1 MIQSRLIYI
10 KQFHPFP
17 HMIKRAVISSLIL
30 ALALTPFA
38 VRAEK
43 LVINSNES
51 DPAPKETF
59 TKVVDEFKKQNP
71 DLQVEFNTMDHEGYK
86 TAIRN
91 WLTTEPPDVVFWFAG
106 NRMKA
111 FVDRG
116 LLDDVSDLWQKN
128 NYDQVF
134 KSTLPAMTVNG
145 KQWGIPTSYYQWG
158 VYYRKDIFDKYGI
171 SVPKT
176 WDEFLEAGKKLKQNG
191 VTPVTIGTKFP
202 WTAAGWFDYLD
213 LRTNGFD
220 FHIQLMDGKVPYT
233 DPRVKDVFAKW
244 KQLIDAGF
252 FLANNSNY
260 SWQESAPFIMNG
272 KAAMILIGNF
282 FTQTIPDDMKDKF
295 GFFPFPTIKP
305 DIADGEDAPVDTIH
319 IPAKAKNKAGARKFL
334 EFVAKPETQQL
345 IAAGTKTLP
354 ANIDAKAPADPFLEA
369 GAKLLANAK
378 AAQFYDRDTNPEM
391 ATEGMKGFQEFMAYP
406 SRIDSILQRL
416 DKIEERVFKEQAKEA
431 DLRAKERLQ
440 EGTPSRRLVEQSDD
454 IASLKR

>member
-1 MIQSRLIYI
+1 MVT
-10 KQFHPFP
+10 
-17 HMIKRAVISSLIL
+17 RAVISSLIL
-30 ALALTPFA
+30 ALALTTYTA
-38 VRAEK
+38 KAEK

-59 TKVVDEFKKQNP
+59 SKVVDEFKKQNP

-128 NYDQVF
+128 NYAQVF

-145 KQWGIPTSYYQWG
+145 KQWGIPVAYYQWG

-171 SVPKT
+171 AVPKT
-176 WDEFLEAGKKLKQNG
+176 WEEFLAAGKKLKESG
-191 VTPVTIGTKFP
+191 ITPVTIGTKFP

-233 DPRVKDVFAKW
+233 DARVKDVFAKW

-252 FLANNSNY
+252 FVANNSNY
-260 SWQESAPFIMNG
+260 SWQESVPFIMNG

-282 FTQTIPDDMKDKF
+282 FTQTISDDMKDKF

-334 EFVAKPETQQL
+334 EFVAKPETQEM
-345 IAAGTKTLP
+345 IAAGIKNLP
-354 ANIDAKAPADPFLEA
+354 ANQEAKAPADPFLEA

-406 SRIDSILQRL
+406 SRVDNILQRL

-431 DLRAKERLQ
+431 SVGANRRI
-440 EGTPSRRLVEQSDD
+440 EGGRIVLGN
-454 IASLKR
+454 

>member
-1 MIQSRLIYI
+1 MIT
-10 KQFHPFP
+10 
-17 HMIKRAVISSLIL
+17 RAVISSLIL
-30 ALALTPFA
+30 ALALTPCA
-38 VRAEK
+38 TRAEK
-43 LVINSNES
+43 LVINSNQS

-128 NYDQVF
+128 NYSQVF

-158 VYYRKDIFDKYGI
+158 VYYRKDLFDKYGI

-176 WDEFLEAGKKLKQNG
+176 WDEFLAAGKKLKQNG
-191 VTPVTIGTKFP
+191 VTPITIGTKFP

-282 FTQTIPDDMKDKF
+282 FTQTISDDMKDKF
-295 GFFPFPTIKP
+295 GFFPFPAIKP
-305 DIADGEDAPVDTIH
+305 DLADGEDAPVDTIH

-334 EFVAKPETQQL
+334 EFVAKPETQEM
-345 IAAGTKTLP
+345 IAAGTKVLP
-354 ANIDAKAPADPFLEA
+354 ANTEAKAPADPFLEA

-406 SRIDSILQRL
+406 GRLDSILQRL

-431 DLRAKERLQ
+431 NARAQDRLH
-440 EGTPSRRLVEQSDD
+440 GKILTRRLVEQSND
-454 IASLKR
+454 ITLSQGR

>member
-1 MIQSRLIYI
+1 MIA
-10 KQFHPFP
+10 
-17 HMIKRAVISSLIL
+17 RAVLSSLIL
-30 ALALTPFA
+30 TLALTPFA
-38 VRAEK
+38 VSAEK
-43 LVINSNES
+43 LVINSNQS
-51 DPAPKETF
+51 DPAPRETF

-134 KSTLPAMTVNG
+134 KSTLPAMTVDG
-145 KQWGIPTSYYQWG
+145 KQYGIPTSYYQWG

-176 WDEFLEAGKKLKQNG
+176 WDEFVEAGKKLKQNG

-202 WTAAGWFDYLD
+202 WTAAGWFDYLN
-213 LRTNGFD
+213 LRINGFD

-233 DPRVKDVFAKW
+233 DPRVKEVFAKW
-244 KQLIDAGF
+244 QQLIDAGF

-260 SWQESAPFIMNG
+260 SWQESVPFIMNG

-282 FTQTIPDDMKDKF
+282 FTQTISDDMKDKF
-295 GFFPFPTIKP
+295 GFFPFPVIKP

-334 EFVAKPETQQL
+334 EFVAKPEIQEI

-354 ANIDAKAPADPFLEA
+354 ANLNAKALADPFLEA
-369 GAKLLANAK
+369 GAKLLAGAK

-391 ATEGMKGFQEFMAYP
+391 ATEGMKGFQEFMVYP
-406 SRIDSILQRL
+406 NRIDSILQRL
-416 DKIEERVFKEQAKEA
+416 DKIEARVFKEQAKEA
-431 DLRAKERLQ
+431 DVRAMDRLQ
-440 EGTPSRRLVEQSDD
+440 GGIPSRRLVEQSTDT
-454 IASLKR
+454 SLLKAR

>member
-1 MIQSRLIYI
+1 MIT
-10 KQFHPFP
+10 
-17 HMIKRAVISSLIL
+17 RALISSLIL
-30 ALALTPFA
+30 ALALTPFPA
-38 VRAEK
+38 KAEK
-43 LVINSNES
+43 LVISSNQS
-51 DPAPKETF
+51 DPAPKATF
-59 TKVVDEFKKQNP
+59 SKVVDEFKKQNP

-128 NYDQVF
+128 NYAQVF

-145 KQWGIPTSYYQWG
+145 KQWGIPVAYYQWG

-171 SVPKT
+171 AVPKT
-176 WDEFLEAGKKLKQNG
+176 WDEFLAAGKKLKESG
-191 VTPVTIGTKFP
+191 ITPVTIGTKFP
-202 WTAAGWFDYLD
+202 WTAAGWFDYLN

-233 DPRVKDVFAKW
+233 DARVKDVFAKW

-252 FLANNSNY
+252 FMANNSNY
-260 SWQESAPFIMNG
+260 SWQESVPFIMNG

-282 FTQTIPDDMKDKF
+282 FTQTISDDMKDKF

-334 EFVAKPETQQL
+334 EFVAKPETQEV
-345 IAAGTKTLP
+345 IAAGIKNLP
-354 ANIDAKAPADPFLEA
+354 ANQDAKAPADPFLEA

-406 SRIDSILQRL
+406 SRVDNILQRL

-431 DLRAKERLQ
+431 SVGAKGLMGGEKVVL
-440 EGTPSRRLVEQSDD
+440 GN
-454 IASLKR
+454 

>member
-1 MIQSRLIYI
+1 MN
-10 KQFHPFP
+10 
-17 HMIKRAVISSLIL
+17 KRAVFSSLIT
-30 ALALTPFA
+30 ALALTSFTA
-38 VRAEK
+38 RAEK

-51 DPAPKETF
+51 DPAPKATF

-91 WLTTEPPDVVFWFAG
+91 WLTTEPPDVVFWFSG

-116 LLDDVSDLWQKN
+116 LLDDVTDLWKKD
-128 NYDQVF
+128 NYDQAF

-145 KQWGIPTSYYQWG
+145 KQWGIPVSYYQWG
-158 VYYRKDIFDKYGI
+158 VYYRKDIFEKYGI

-176 WDEFLEAGKKLKQNG
+176 WDEFLAAGKKLKENG
-191 VTPVTIGTKFP
+191 IIPVTIGTKFP

-213 LRTNGFD
+213 LRTNGYD
-220 FHIQLMDGKVPYT
+220 FHIQLMDGKVSYS
-233 DPRVKDVFAKW
+233 DSRVKEVFTKW
-244 KQLIDAGF
+244 KELIDAGF
-252 FLANNSNY
+252 FLPNNSNY
-260 SWQESAPFIMNG
+260 SWQESVPFIMNG

-282 FTQTIPDDMKDKF
+282 FTQTISDDMKDKI
-295 GFFPFPTIKP
+295 GFFPFPIIKP
-305 DIADGEDAPVDTIH
+305 EISDGEDAPVDAIL

-334 EFVAKPETQQL
+334 EFVAKPETQEA
-345 IAAGTKTLP
+345 IAAGTKNLP
-354 ANIDAKAPADPFLEA
+354 ANQDAKPPADPFLEA

-416 DKIEERVFKEQAKEA
+416 DKIEARVFKEQAKEA
-431 DLRAKERLQ
+431 SVRAKSKPQGEISSP
-440 EGTPSRRLVEQSDD
+440 GLVDQVAD
-454 IASLKR
+454 ITLLKAR

>member
-1 MIQSRLIYI
+1 MIT
-10 KQFHPFP
+10 
-17 HMIKRAVISSLIL
+17 RALISSFIL
-30 ALALTPFA
+30 ALALTPYA
-38 VRAEK
+38 AKAEK

-128 NYDQVF
+128 NYAQVF

-145 KQWGIPTSYYQWG
+145 KQWGIPVAYYQWG

-171 SVPKT
+171 AVPKT
-176 WDEFLEAGKKLKQNG
+176 WDEFLAAGKKLKESG
-191 VTPVTIGTKFP
+191 ITPVTIGTKFP
-202 WTAAGWFDYLD
+202 WTAAGWFDYLN

-233 DPRVKDVFAKW
+233 DARVKDVFAKW

-252 FLANNSNY
+252 FLPNNSNY
-260 SWQESAPFIMNG
+260 SWQESVPFIMKG

-282 FTQTIPDDMKDKF
+282 FTQTISDDMKDKF

-334 EFVAKPETQQL
+334 EFVAKPETQEM
-345 IAAGTKTLP
+345 IAAGVKNLP
-354 ANIDAKAPADPFLEA
+354 ANQNAKAPADPFLEA

-406 SRIDSILQRL
+406 SRVDNILQRL

-431 DLRAKERLQ
+431 SVGANGCIEAGRIVL
-440 EGTPSRRLVEQSDD
+440 GN
-454 IASLKR
+454 

>member
-1 MIQSRLIYI
+1 
-10 KQFHPFP
+10 
-17 HMIKRAVISSLIL
+17 MIKRALLSSLLLGLAFISS
-30 ALALTPFA
+30 AAK
-38 VRAEK
+38 AEK

-59 TKVVDEFKKQNP
+59 TKVVDEFKKQYP
-71 DLQVEFNTMDHEGYK
+71 DLQVQFNTMDHEGYK

-116 LLDDVSDLWQKN
+116 LLDDVSDVWKKN
-128 NYDQVF
+128 NYDQAF

-145 KQWGIPTSYYQWG
+145 KQWGIPFAYYQWG
-158 VYYRKDIFDKYGI
+158 VYYRKDIFEKYGI
-171 SVPKT
+171 AVPKT
-176 WDEFLEAGKKLKQNG
+176 WDEFLAAGKKLKENG
-191 VTPVTIGTKFP
+191 ITPCTIGTKFP

-233 DPRVKDVFAKW
+233 DPKVKDVFAKW

-260 SWQESAPFIMNG
+260 SWQESVPFIMNG

-282 FTQTIPDDMKDKF
+282 FTETISADMKDKI
-295 GFFPFPTIKP
+295 GFFAFPAIKP
-305 DIADGEDAPVDTIH
+305 DLADGEDAPVDTIH

-334 EFVAKPETQQL
+334 EFVAKPETQEL
-345 IAAGTKTLP
+345 IAAGIKELP
-354 ANIDAKAPADPFLEA
+354 ANQNAKPPVDPFLEA

-406 SRIDSILQRL
+406 SRVDSILQRL
-416 DKIEERVFKEQAKEA
+416 DKVEERVFKEQPKEA
-431 DLRAKERLQ
+431 GVGGKGQVGGEKIVL
-440 EGTPSRRLVEQSDD
+440 GN
-454 IASLKR
+454 

>member
-1 MIQSRLIYI
+1 M
-10 KQFHPFP
+10 
-17 HMIKRAVISSLIL
+17 MKRAFRSSLIL

-38 VRAEK
+38 AKAEK

-116 LLDDVSDLWQKN
+116 LLDDVSDLWRKN
-128 NYDQVF
+128 NYDQSF
-134 KSTLPAMTVNG
+134 KSTAPAMTVNG
-145 KQWGIPTSYYQWG
+145 KQWGVPFSYYHWG

-171 SVPKT
+171 SAPKT
-176 WDEFLEAGKKLKQNG
+176 WDEFLAAGKKLKQNG
-191 VTPVTIGTKFP
+191 INPVTIGTKFP
-202 WTAAGWFDYLD
+202 WTAAGWFDYLN
-213 LRTNGFD
+213 LRTNGYD
-220 FHIQLMDGKVPYT
+220 FHIQLMDGKVPYS

-244 KQLIDAGF
+244 KELIDAGF
-252 FLANNSNY
+252 FLPNNSNY
-260 SWQESAPFIMNG
+260 SWQESVPFLTNG

-282 FTQTIPDDMKDKF
+282 FTQTIADNMKDKI
-295 GFFPFPTIKP
+295 GFFPFPAIKP
-305 DIADGEDAPVDTIH
+305 GLADGEDAPVDTIH
-319 IPAKAKNKAGARKFL
+319 IPAKAKNKAGARRFL
-334 EFVAKPETQQL
+334 EFVAKPEIQEM

-354 ANIDAKAPADPFLEA
+354 ANLNAKAPVDPFLEA
-369 GAKLLANAK
+369 GAKLLADAK
-378 AAQFYDRDTNPEM
+378 TAQFYDRDTNPEM

-406 SRIDSILQRL
+406 ARIDSILQRL

-431 DLRAKERLQ
+431 RARAKSEPQ
-440 EGTPSRRLVEQSDD
+440 GEISFPGLVDQVAD
-454 IASLKR
+454 IR

>member
-1 MIQSRLIYI
+1 MIT
-10 KQFHPFP
+10 
-17 HMIKRAVISSLIL
+17 RALISSLIL
-30 ALALTPFA
+30 ALALTPFPA
-38 VRAEK
+38 KAEK
-43 LVINSNES
+43 LVINSNQS

-59 TKVVDEFKKQNP
+59 SKVVDEFKKQNP

-116 LLDDVSDLWQKN
+116 LLDDVTDLWQKN
-128 NYDQVF
+128 NYAQVF

-145 KQWGIPTSYYQWG
+145 KQWGIPTAYYQWG

-171 SVPKT
+171 AVPKT
-176 WDEFLEAGKKLKQNG
+176 WDEFLAAGKKLKESG
-191 VTPVTIGTKFP
+191 ITPVTIGTKFP

-220 FHIQLMDGKVPYT
+220 FHMQLMDGKVPYT
-233 DPRVKDVFAKW
+233 DARVKDVFAKW

-252 FLANNSNY
+252 FMANNSNY
-260 SWQESAPFIMNG
+260 SWQESVPFIMNG

-282 FTQTIPDDMKDKF
+282 FTQTISDDMKDKF

-334 EFVAKPETQQL
+334 EFVAKPETQEV
-345 IAAGTKTLP
+345 IAAGIKNLP
-354 ANIDAKAPADPFLEA
+354 ANQDAKAPADPFLDA

-406 SRIDSILQRL
+406 SRVDSILQRL

-431 DLRAKERLQ
+431 SVGAKGLM
-440 EGTPSRRLVEQSDD
+440 GGGKAVLGN
-454 IASLKR
+454 

>member
-1 MIQSRLIYI
+1 MIT
-10 KQFHPFP
+10 
-17 HMIKRAVISSLIL
+17 RAFRSSLIL

-38 VRAEK
+38 AKAEK

-116 LLDDVSDLWQKN
+116 LLDDVTDLWKKN
-128 NYDQVF
+128 NYDQAF
-134 KSTLPAMTVNG
+134 KSTAPAMTVNG
-145 KQWGIPTSYYQWG
+145 KQWGVPFSYYQWG

-171 SVPKT
+171 SAPKT
-176 WDEFLEAGKKLKQNG
+176 WDEFLAAGKKLKQNG
-191 VTPVTIGTKFP
+191 IVPVTIGTKFP
-202 WTAAGWFDYLD
+202 WTAAGWFDYLN
-213 LRTNGFD
+213 LRTNGYD

-244 KQLIDAGF
+244 KELIDAGF
-252 FLANNSNY
+252 FLPNNSNY
-260 SWQESAPFIMNG
+260 SWQESVPFFMNG

-282 FTQTIPDDMKDKF
+282 FTQTIADNMKDKI

-305 DIADGEDAPVDTIH
+305 DLADGEDAPVDTIH

-334 EFVAKPETQQL
+334 EFVAKPEMQEM

-354 ANIDAKAPADPFLEA
+354 ANLNAKAPVDPFLEA
-369 GAKLLANAK
+369 GAKLLADAK
-378 AAQFYDRDTNPEM
+378 TAQFYDRDTNPEM

-431 DLRAKERLQ
+431 SVRAKSEPQ
-440 EGTPSRRLVEQSDD
+440 GEISSPGLVDQVAD
-454 IASLKR
+454 ITLSKAR

>member
-1 MIQSRLIYI
+1 MIT
-10 KQFHPFP
+10 
-17 HMIKRAVISSLIL
+17 RAFRSSLIL

-38 VRAEK
+38 AKAEK

-116 LLDDVSDLWQKN
+116 LLDDVSDLWKKN
-128 NYDQVF
+128 NYEQAF
-134 KSTLPAMTVNG
+134 KSTLAATTVND
-145 KQWGIPTSYYQWG
+145 KQYGIPTSYYQWG
-158 VYYRKDIFDKYGI
+158 VYYRKDIFEKFGI

-176 WDEFLEAGKKLKQNG
+176 WDEFLAAGKKLKQNG
-191 VTPVTIGTKFP
+191 VIPVTIGTKFP

-233 DPRVKDVFAKW
+233 DSRVKDVFAKW
-244 KQLIDAGF
+244 KELIDAGF
-252 FLANNSNY
+252 FLPNNSNY
-260 SWQESAPFIMNG
+260 SWQESASFILNG

-282 FTQTIPDDMKDKF
+282 FTQTISDEIKDKI
-295 GFFPFPTIKP
+295 GFFPFPIIKP
-305 DIADGEDAPVDTIH
+305 DIADGEDAPVDSIH

-334 EFVAKPETQQL
+334 EFVAKPETQEM

-354 ANIDAKAPADPFLEA
+354 ANLNSKAPADPFLET
-369 GAKLLANAK
+369 GAKLLAEAK
-378 AAQFYDRDTNPEM
+378 TAQFYDRDTNPEM
-391 ATEGMKGFQEFMAYP
+391 ATEGMKGFQEFMAFP
-406 SRIDSILQRL
+406 SHIDSILQRL
-416 DKIEERVFKEQAKEA
+416 AKIEERVFKEQAKEA
-431 DLRAKERLQ
+431 STGAK
-440 EGTPSRRLVEQSDD
+440 RRPQGEKSSPRPANQSPD
-454 IASLKR
+454 IALSTVR

>member
-1 MIQSRLIYI
+1 MIT
-10 KQFHPFP
+10 
-17 HMIKRAVISSLIL
+17 RALISSFIL
-30 ALALTPFA
+30 ALALTPYA
-38 VRAEK
+38 AKAEK

-128 NYDQVF
+128 NYAQVF

-145 KQWGIPTSYYQWG
+145 KQWGIPVAYYQWG

-171 SVPKT
+171 AVPKT
-176 WDEFLEAGKKLKQNG
+176 WDEFLAAGKKLKESG
-191 VTPVTIGTKFP
+191 ITPVTIGTKFP
-202 WTAAGWFDYLD
+202 WTAAGWFDYLN

-220 FHIQLMDGKVPYT
+220 FHMQLMDGKVPYT
-233 DPRVKDVFAKW
+233 DARVKDVFAKW

-252 FLANNSNY
+252 FMANNSNY
-260 SWQESAPFIMNG
+260 SWQESVPFIMNG

-282 FTQTIPDDMKDKF
+282 FTQTISDDMKDKF

-334 EFVAKPETQQL
+334 EFVAKPETQEV
-345 IAAGTKTLP
+345 IAAGIKNLP
-354 ANIDAKAPADPFLEA
+354 ANQDAKAPADPFLDA

-406 SRIDSILQRL
+406 SRVDSILQRL

-431 DLRAKERLQ
+431 SVGAKGLM
-440 EGTPSRRLVEQSDD
+440 GGGKVVLGN
-454 IASLKR
+454 